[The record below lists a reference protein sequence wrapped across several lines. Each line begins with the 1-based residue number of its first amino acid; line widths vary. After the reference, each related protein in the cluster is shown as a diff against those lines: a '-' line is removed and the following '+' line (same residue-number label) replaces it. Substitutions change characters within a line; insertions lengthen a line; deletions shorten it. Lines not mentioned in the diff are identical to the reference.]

1 MVGIAEKM
9 FAVAVRDGPICFC
22 GFASGVRRLASTTSL
37 QQAEKRNPTGKNGIH
52 TEATTK
58 TGNFTTKAL
67 TRKCLRKNNIRSRT
81 PISKAPSRWLRGLF
95 HPTNPGDLG

>member
-9 FAVAVRDGPICFC
+9 FAVAVRDGADLFLWLRIRRA
-22 GFASGVRRLASTTSL
+22 ASGIYYVFA
-37 QQAEKRNPTGKNGIH
+37 TGREEEPDWKNGIH

-67 TRKCLRKNNIRSRT
+67 TRKCFRKNNIRSRT

-95 HPTNPGDLG
+95 HPTNPG